1 MKLTKSR
8 TIRRI
13 AIIVIGMF
21 AAVGLFTGGKS
32 LRDEYYPVRVDP
44 SSEWEPFIS
53 SLDIR
58 HEAFF
63 VVSNGTKLEAELFI
77 PKGGTERKPAVI
89 FAPGSG
95 DSLYQNYA
103 PGFVETYI
111 LNVFLS
117 RDMAVLLVNKRG
129 MGLSEGDYT
138 RGSIE
143 ARAFDVYSAVQSI
156 QSHPDIDETN
166 IGLVGHSEGG
176 WVVTQ
181 AASDHPDIAFFVSL
195 AGPTTTR
202 MEQAI
207 DMYTHEAQCAG
218 LVGEKREKYLTRR
231 IRMTRIGT
239 KIGEWTNF
247 GLLGFDARSM
257 HFDPRNAI
265 QTMQVPALFVYAEN
279 DILVTPALNIE
290 RMNEIFGGDVPDHIE
305 TTVIDG
311 ATHGFKLVESPCE
324 SRENPAKKELSEQLT
339 ATLHTWL
346 AAQGY

>member
-1 MKLTKSR
+1 MKLTKSKAV
-8 TIRRI
+8 RRI
-13 AIIVIGMF
+13 AIIVIGIV
-21 AAVGLFTGGKS
+21 AAVGLFIGGKS
-32 LRDEYYPVRVDP
+32 LRNEYYPVQVDP

-53 SLDIR
+53 SLDVR
-58 HEAFF
+58 REAFF

-77 PKGGTERKPAVI
+77 PKVGAEKKPAVI
-89 FAPGSG
+89 FSPGSG
-95 DSLYQNYA
+95 DALYQNYA
-103 PGFVETYI
+103 FGLVERYI
-111 LNVFLS
+111 LKVFLT

-143 ARAFDVYSAVQSI
+143 ARAFDIYSAVQSI
-156 QSHPDIDETN
+156 QSHPDIDDAN

-181 AASDHPDIAFFVSL
+181 AAADHPDIAFFVSL

-202 MEQAI
+202 MEQAT
-207 DMYTHEAQCAG
+207 DMYAHEAVCDG
-218 LVGEKREKYLTRR
+218 LVGEKQEDYLKRR

-247 GLLGFDARSM
+247 GLLGFDSRTM

-265 QTMQVPALFVYAEN
+265 QTIQVPALFIYAEN
-279 DILVTPALNIE
+279 DILVTPALHIE
-290 RMNEIFGGDVPDHIE
+290 RMNEIFGGDVPEHIE
-305 TTVIDG
+305 MTVIDG
-311 ATHGFKLVESPCE
+311 ATHGFRLVESPCE
-324 SRENPAKKELSEQLT
+324 SRENPAKKEWSEQLT